1 MSNMLEKIQNLTEI
15 ALLDD
20 TQTAQLQEMIELA
33 YIGNKPDR
41 EFILQNAGA
50 YSGLN
55 SKAIL
60 TVISGILPKDSAQ
73 KAVGIV
79 ALLRKEGLND
89 KADLLS
95 VLGSVKRTQPKSKA
109 DESWEKAVQEIP
121 PLDISS
127 YDISTEEGLNQA
139 IKEVLAHNDKIAERA
154 KEIEEEAEAKK
165 LAEEAKKA
173 VEKERNE
180 ARAAIIADA
189 IESAISQI
197 TARLSAAYSDM
208 FVNPPMGVLTPDGIY
223 GVAGIETGNFSVREL
238 YPKSAVLAI
247 GVFNLIKNVCGEA
260 IAMPDREDYDKLPVD
275 ANGKVLPGLFN
286 HDGSCKYTYMPKLQ
300 AHMVRG
306 LYRADGSFKREKTF
320 SKYAEKLTKILSDD
334 IEKIFTAVLKPYEN
348 LKEHTDVITRL
359 TNSIVDLYTTTFV
372 AEEIISRKVVR
383 IRFSCPQAK
392 VESLKTIG
400 SAIEANARNFGL
412 DKDGG
417 RLLNNSESNGIVR
430 VTYISN
436 EAEFTGETLFAYEAL
451 QRVYE
456 AGGTV
461 DMSKIVLGRKL
472 NGDLMTID
480 FKAMGSTI
488 LSIQGGGRSGKGVL
502 TLNILATVIGSGYPF
517 IYLDNKPDM
526 AMVLWDMERKY
537 GKKILSV
544 DVSGKPFKERKI
556 AGGGVRRIAP
566 VRRGVAYNIPED
578 LDVKLNWHVFAYAK
592 AIALFGLAM
601 EIKGSG
607 KCPKLD
613 SLDRMYAVFDEANAT
628 SKELTENRTAL
639 TTLKSKLKDSD
650 PQKKIV
656 EGMLN
661 FLENT
666 RTSIG
671 TISTKYPNT
680 GMKIIV
686 LGQSAL
692 GAAWGGG
699 GDQKGGVLRPLLS
712 GAKMRILGTEN
723 ADCGDEYA
731 MGQATAQG
739 VSLVSKKTPGH
750 FVFSPDNTTR
760 KGQELEVFKSYLVL
774 NDNDYDPN
782 ENHGEF
788 VGQLV
793 TTVPNEAA
801 LKMALEKIA
810 PNGVPNPLIGFEGL
824 LSYIGEK
831 QGIDVTANMHVG
843 YEVLSEVATLVGII
857 GRYETIEDWLYDS
870 DPTTFWSNTELKN
883 MIDKGQKVP
892 AQGSGAVSGV
902 VEFDDSQ
909 DTTTAAK
916 AEQNTPVQDTVVST
930 PKVHTAGIPAGGVS
944 FVPRKGVEVK
954 DDEPFMNYAETKP
967 TTFTTET
974 APETPESFVSYGE
987 PQSEP
992 FIEPQG
998 EPQGVPFGEGQAVG
1012 AEPAGVQQEQPQQPL
1027 YYING
1032 MAFVL
1037 GPDGNFHFHSGRLA
1051 PLHGVAPGTFQGVPR
1066 ATAPTIDQNTGRL
1079 PYDETPTGER
1089 VLNDPNAMMYGQF
1102 IDGPEG
1108 KLKRKP
1114 KAIDVEKMPSA
1125 KLEKAISERWAMLLS
1140 LVSKSVGGASLVATL
1155 GIEEN
1160 AVYVNGT
1167 QFYPSDGLQV
1177 YPPDGL
1183 LDDAGLRVV
1192 DLVDFNVLFKQF
1204 KQLKQLMLDY
1214 KAYTVFTAQYGGV
1227 HVPFTKHKNLL
1238 SITYVDSSGKK
1249 FTYTREHA
1257 AYEYDVP
1264 VDKLHHNFNTWTAMM
1279 AQVNKGSTSSFC
1291 KPGTRLLMAD
1301 YTKRLASGVFG
1312 TKSNWSTKRK
1322 ALGFF
1327 GMVFTGAAT
1336 VVTGGIQM
1344 ARASRRQK

>member
-1 MSNMLEKIQNLTEI
+1 MSNMLDKIQNLTEI

-121 PLDISS
+121 PLDISA

-154 KEIEEEAEAKK
+154 KEIEKEAEAKK

-348 LKEHTDVITRL
+348 LKEHTDVITML

-400 SAIEANARNFGL
+400 SAIEANARNLGL

-417 RLLNNSESNGIVR
+417 RLLNNSESNGIVK

-544 DVSGKPFKERKI
+544 DVSGKPFKEKKI
-556 AGGGVRRIAP
+556 AGGGVRRIAS
-566 VRRGVAYNIPED
+566 VRKGVAYNIPED
-578 LDVKLNWHVFAYAK
+578 LDAKLNWHVFAYAK

-607 KCPKLD
+607 RCPKLD

-628 SKELTENRTAL
+628 STELTENRTAL
-639 TTLKSKLKDSD
+639 TALKSKLKDSD

-699 GDQKGGVLRPLLS
+699 GDQRGGVLRPLLS

-723 ADCGDEYA
+723 ANCDDEYA

-739 VSLVSKKTPGH
+739 VSLVSMDTPGH
-750 FVFSPDNTTR
+750 FVYSPDNVAR
-760 KGQELEVFKSYLVL
+760 KGKELEVFKSYLVL

-782 ENHGEF
+782 GNHGEF

-801 LKMALEKIA
+801 LKMAMEKIA

-824 LSYIGEK
+824 LGYIGEK

-902 VEFDDSQ
+902 VEFDDPQ

-916 AEQNTPVQDTVVST
+916 AEQNTPVQNTVVST
-930 PKVHTAGIPAGGVS
+930 PKVHTVGIPAGGVS
-944 FVPRKGVEVK
+944 FAPHKGVEVK
-954 DDEPFMNYAETKP
+954 DDEPFMNYAETEP

-974 APETPESFVSYGE
+974 APETPESFMSYGE
-987 PQSEP
+987 PH
-992 FIEPQG
+992 G
-998 EPQGVPFGEGQAVG
+998 EPFGEGQAVG
-1012 AEPAGVQQEQPQQPL
+1012 AESAGVQQEQPQQPL

-1079 PYDETPTGER
+1079 PYDETADGEL
-1089 VLNDPNAMMYGQF
+1089 VLNDPNSMMYGEIVDGPDGKVKKKFKF
-1102 IDGPEG
+1102 ID
-1108 KLKRKP
+1108 
-1114 KAIDVEKMPSA
+1114 AEKMPQA
-1125 KLEKAISERWAMLLS
+1125 KFEKAMSERWASLLAF
-1140 LVSKSVGGASLVATL
+1140 VSKAVGGANLVASL
-1155 GIEEN
+1155 GIMEN
-1160 AVYVNGT
+1160 SLFVNGKRCN
-1167 QFYPSDGLQV
+1167 
-1177 YPPDGL
+1177 PPAGVL
-1183 LDDAGLRVV
+1183 NDAGLRVV
-1192 DLVDFNVLFKQF
+1192 DIVDYAMLFKHF

-1238 SITYVDSSGKK
+1238 FITYVDSSGKK
-1249 FTYTREHA
+1249 FMYTREHA
-1257 AYEYDVP
+1257 AHEYDVP
-1264 VDKLHHNFNTWTAMM
+1264 LDKLHYNFNTWTAMM

-1322 ALGFF
+1322 VLGFI
-1327 GMVFTGAAT
+1327 GMALTGAAT

-1344 ARASRRQK
+1344 ARASRRQKEPVTEKEPVTKK